1 MIVQLS
7 KMAPGAGHGGVERVV
22 GQIRQV
28 LIEADVDNEVWCFG
42 DGSNQGENGRGIIR
56 TFKKTLSWHST
67 GVSVRLGWRLLSL
80 RDSRIL
86 VHEPT
91 VGVLLPLIV
100 PFLWRRFVGRENSL
114 TIWWHCDIVGRGLIG
129 SVSRSLQNVFLK
141 RAEQVIVS
149 SPNLID
155 CCPQLSVVDP
165 GALTVIEF
173 GTSDPWP
180 NVAVKAPHLR
190 VAFIGRL
197 VWYKGVDVL
206 LEAIKLVPV
215 HLTIV
220 GNGPL
225 GSLLEGKT
233 FGESTVE
240 WLPDADDETCR
251 RVLLASEVF
260 VLPSTSNAEAFGL
273 VLIESMAAG
282 LALITSDLPT
292 GVTHINREGETGL
305 VFPVGDHHALA
316 ERISRL
322 AWDRTLLEKFS
333 RAARLSFEKTYSED
347 KFRAR
352 ILKEFQ

>member
-28 LIEADVDNEVWCFG
+28 LTSADVDNEVWCFG
-42 DGSNQGENGRGIIR
+42 DGSSQGEDARGVIR

-67 GVSVRLGWRLLSL
+67 GVSVRLGRRMLSL
-80 RDSRIL
+80 SDSRIL

-91 VGVLLPLIV
+91 VGVLLPLVV
-100 PFLWRRFVGRENSL
+100 PILWRRFMRRGNSL
-114 TIWWHCDIVGRGLIG
+114 TIWWHCDIIGRGLIG

-141 RAEQVIVS
+141 RSKRVIVS
-149 SPNLID
+149 SPNLIG
-155 CCPQLSVVDP
+155 CCPQLSVVES

-173 GTSDPWP
+173 GTADPGP
-180 NVAVKAPHLR
+180 NTVVTTPDLR

-220 GNGPL
+220 GSGPL

-233 FGESTVE
+233 FGESTVD

-251 RVLLASEVF
+251 RVLLSSDVF

-273 VLIESMAAG
+273 VLIEAMAAG

-305 VFPVGDHHALA
+305 VFPVGDHHELA
-316 ERISRL
+316 ERLSRL

-347 KFRAR
+347 KFRDR
-352 ILKEFQ
+352 ILQEFR